1 LIARRGAAGPRIEYR
16 ARHRDGRVVW
26 LESSPSLG
34 RDSGGAIAG
43 IVDTARDV
51 TERKAMER
59 ALIAAREE
67 AEVAAEAK
75 SEFLANMSHELKTPL
90 TSAIGFADA
99 LNDYC
104 DLDTRARR
112 FARGIR
118 TASLALLSTV
128 NDILDYSR
136 MERGQLSCDPEFF
149 ALKSYMEDLLGMFA
163 VDAAEKGLSLS
174 LECTSDLENLEI
186 FADPNRLRQILLN
199 LVGNAVKFTVSGS
212 VTLRVRCEDKDANDW
227 RLRCEVADTGPGIAA
242 DDVGR
247 LFQRFS
253 RIEGRGRFGG
263 TGLGLAICKGLV
275 TAMGGEIGVSTEL
288 GSGSR
293 FWFEIPVE
301 TQDRAMRALAS

>member
-1 LIARRGAAGPRIEYR
+1 VET
-16 ARHRDGRVVW
+16 ARHAIEEKAEQ
-26 LESSPSLG
+26 LSLSS
-34 RDSGGAIAG
+34 
-43 IVDTARDV
+43 
-51 TERKAMER
+51 KY
-59 ALIAAREE
+59 
-67 AEVAAEAK
+67 K

-99 LNDYC
+99 LYDYC
-104 DLDTRARR
+104 DLDARARR
-112 FARGIR
+112 FASGIR

-136 MERGQLSCDPEFF
+136 MERGQLSFDPEFF
-149 ALKSYMEDLLGMFA
+149 ALKGHMEDLLGMFA
-163 VDAAEKGLSLS
+163 VEAAEKGLSLS
-174 LECTSDLENLEI
+174 LECSPALGNLEI

-199 LVGNAVKFTVSGS
+199 LVGNAVKFTVGGS
-212 VTLRVRCEDKDANDW
+212 VTLRAACEEKDANDW

-242 DDVGR
+242 EDVGR

-253 RIEGRGRFGG
+253 RIEGRSRFGG

-275 TAMGGEIGVSTEL
+275 TAMGGEIGVSTER

-301 TQDRAMRALAS
+301 TQARAMRALAS